1 MSYAGIDG
9 CKKGWLMVKHE
20 QGEFSYG
27 VYENMEDLAHDNPDL
42 ARAFIDIPIGLSS
55 KGFMRTIDAAIR
67 RELPGRSS
75 TVFNPPC
82 REALQFDDYEKAKK
96 ENIRIEGKGISK
108 QAFFISKKIREV
120 DDFLSKKNESISFF
134 ESHPELCF
142 KYLNPAKKVLLS
154 KKSTAEGAEERLTIL
169 KQYDRNISSLYR
181 EILHN
186 TKRSNVKKDD
196 ILDAICLCIA
206 NRLSEKDK
214 YSLLKDKNFTDLSGL
229 EIKIAFHDVSK

>member
-1 MSYAGIDG
+1 MVLAGIDG

-20 QGEFSYG
+20 QGKYNYG
-27 VYENMEDLAHDNPDL
+27 VYENIDDLATDNPDL
-42 ARAFIDIPIGLSS
+42 KRSFIDIPIGLSS
-55 KGFMRTIDAAIR
+55 KGFMRTIDGVIR
-67 RELPGRSS
+67 KELPGRSS

-82 REALQFDDYEKAKK
+82 REALQFENYEQAKK

-108 QAFFISKKIREV
+108 QAFFISTKIKEV
-120 DDFLSKKNESISFF
+120 DDFLLQNNLEFEVF

-142 KYLNPAKKVLLS
+142 KYLNPAKEVLLTR
-154 KKSTAEGAEERLTIL
+154 KSTSEGAEERMAIL
-169 KQYDRNISSLYR
+169 KQYDRNILSLYQQ
-181 EILHN
+181 ILDN

-206 NRLSEKDK
+206 NRLSEKNN
-214 YSLLKDKNFTDLSGL
+214 YSLLKDKNSVDLSGI